1 MKKFLMIILVVIMS
15 ITLTGCFNNDEM
27 EDIDIYTSVYPI
39 QYITEILYGEH
50 STISSIFPDGV
61 DSISYNLTDKQLK
74 DFSDS
79 NLFIYDGLSNE
90 KEYAVSMLNYNKKLK
105 IIDTSLGMEYTNDV
119 AELWLDPSNF
129 LMMAQNIKSGL
140 SEYIT
145 SNYLIKEIDEKYSKL
160 QLDISE
166 IDANIKDIVE
176 NANYTTIV
184 VADDVFKYLE
194 KYGLTV
200 ITLEE
205 NENLTQKNLDTV
217 KELIKSGE
225 VKYIYIRDDDEVNDT
240 VKGILDDNSDV
251 STLSLNSLNTI
262 TSEERN
268 NKENY
273 ITITNDNINQLK
285 KELYK

>member
-184 VADDVFKYLE
+184 VADDVFGREVAFGSVCNVYDFFEE
-194 KYGLTV
+194 K
-200 ITLEE
+200 
-205 NENLTQKNLDTV
+205 K
-217 KELIKSGE
+217 
-225 VKYIYIRDDDEVNDT
+225 
-240 VKGILDDNSDV
+240 
-251 STLSLNSLNTI
+251 
-262 TSEERN
+262 
-268 NKENY
+268 
-273 ITITNDNINQLK
+273 
-285 KELYK
+285 

>member
-1 MKKFLMIILVVIMS
+1 MKKFLMITLVIIMC
-15 ITLTGCFNNDEM
+15 ITLTGCFNRDEM
-27 EDIDIYTSVYPI
+27 EGIDIYTSIYPI

-50 STISSIFPDGV
+50 STIKSIFPDGV
-61 DSISYNLTDKQLK
+61 DSTTYNLTDKQLK

-90 KEYAVSMLNYNKKLK
+90 KEYAVSMINENRRLK
-105 IIDTSLGMEYTNDV
+105 IIDTSLGMNYTNDI

-129 LMMAQNIKSGL
+129 LMMAQNVKSGL

-145 SNYLIKEIDEKYSKL
+145 SNYLIKEIEEKYSKL

-166 IDANIKDIVE
+166 IDADIKDIVE
-176 NANYTTIV
+176 NADYTTIV
-184 VADDVFKYLE
+184 VANDVFKYLE

-200 ITLEE
+200 ISLEE
-205 NENLTQKNLDTV
+205 NETLTQKTIDTV
-217 KELIKSGE
+217 KDLIKSGE
-225 VKYIYIRDDDEVNDT
+225 VKYIFVKDNDKINDT
-240 VKGILDDNSDV
+240 IKDLLDDNSDV
-251 STLSLNSLNTI
+251 NTLSLNSLNTI